1 MKNRALF
8 VCFLFSSNLV
18 FSQQTTTIKKDKA
31 FDNSVENI
39 QATKDLQH
47 FQPSNNPQTDQSKK
61 FIFLL
66 NSEKII
72 SGKEL
77 TNLDPKTVESL
88 KVINNLDSTR
98 NFDGIVLIS
107 TKK

>member
-1 MKNRALF
+1 MKNRVFF
-8 VCFLFSSNLV
+8 VSFLFFSNLA
-18 FSQQTTTIKKDKA
+18 FSQQTIIKKDKA
-31 FDNSVENI
+31 FENSVENI

-47 FQPSNNPQTDQSKK
+47 FQPPNNPPTDQSKK

-72 SGKEL
+72 NGKEL

-88 KVINNLDSTR
+88 KVINNSDSTS
-98 NFDGIVLIS
+98 NFDGIVLIT
-107 TKK
+107 TKR